1 MRTPYLVV
9 GLGNPPEIY
18 RATRHN
24 VGMTFVEFW
33 VQKEGLVFQ
42 PGRGEFEWAQ
52 KDPWIW
58 VRPRT
63 YMNLSG
69 IAVRQALDAFDLDH
83 DHLLVVVDDA
93 QLPFGTL
100 RLRTRGSSGGHR
112 GLESV
117 IYHLATED
125 FARLRIG
132 IGAPPPE
139 VPLRDYVLAP
149 FLPEEQEAL
158 PALFQRAL
166 EGLEILKNEGIQ
178 KAMAWMNRRKT
189 A

>member
-1 MRTPYLVV
+1 MRAPYLVV

-33 VQKEGLVFQ
+33 AQEEGLQFQ
-42 PGRGEFEWAQ
+42 PGRGEFELAQ
-52 KDPWIW
+52 KEPWIL

-63 YMNLSG
+63 YMNTSG
-69 IAVRQALDAFDLDH
+69 IAVRQALETLDLGPE
-83 DHLLVVVDDA
+83 HLIVVLDDA
-93 QLPFGTL
+93 NLPFGTL
-100 RLRTRGSSGGHR
+100 RLRARGSSGGHR

-117 IYHLATED
+117 IYHLTTEE

-132 IGAPPPE
+132 IGAPPPD

-149 FLPEEQEAL
+149 FEPEEREAL
-158 PALFQRAL
+158 PDLFRRAR
-166 EGLEILKNEGIQ
+166 EGLELLKDKGIDQ
-178 KAMAWMNRRKT
+178 AMAWMNRRKT
-189 A
+189 V